1 MNCSG
6 FFTYASFSK
15 GGRGGWQV
23 GQSDGLSDSEIE
35 ALLKWTPTQIDTGI
49 PLPKYPS
56 NEEVAEFIRRT
67 AWLDA
72 PWRQGDKVLFYSTPA
87 GEDASGRQ
95 GNVFSQVY
103 VFRNGEAP
111 HFRPSDLLLSP
122 DFAHVFGAVA
132 VNTHT
137 VTMEHCRVQPG
148 PLAEAAAVAE
158 WLYPEAD
165 AAAGQHRRQLL
176 VQIMDAVEA
185 KQPVAVCGDLSEAAH
200 WIAAL
205 NTTLAPANAVK
216 LSWSTLERAR
226 GLDHAEAKNVQLVFL
241 PDADYAEAQRNR
253 QWTTFRTRD
262 QVSAAQAQSPWA
274 QLAQLVLRDRKDFQA
289 AAHQP
294 IPVQGAQ
301 KGWMLA
307 NYLAENPYLLSDASP
322 QVSELVQAAEAHSPF
337 AEASNPYA
345 DDASALDSFS
355 AQFGAGIFG
364 AGEPGANV
372 LADSDMLDNPWGD
385 SASTPAVPDADAG
398 TVPQAD
404 AGNAGAGRTIQL
416 AAAEVP
422 AWSYEDLEAVADHYA
437 ALPPI
442 IGGRRV
448 EWWEM
453 GDILRISAHSADN
466 PQLLVSAQHHV
477 LIAAAAYAAR
487 MGRVDDVRMLPWWR
501 VGELSDADFGTVA
514 ASVRDLV
521 PDVSAA
527 QYDQLIQQP
536 RVPDGLRDIL
546 RKCQQ

>member
-56 NEEVAEFIRRT
+56 NEQVTQFIRRT

-72 PWRQGDKVLFYSTPA
+72 PWGQGDKALFYSTPA

-103 VFRNGEAP
+103 VFRNGDAP
-111 HFRPSDLLLSP
+111 HFRPSDLLASP
-122 DFAHVFGAVA
+122 DFAQVFGAVA

-137 VTMEHCRVQPG
+137 VTMEQCRVQPG
-148 PLAEAAAVAE
+148 PLADTAAVAE
-158 WLYPEAD
+158 WLYPETD
-165 AAAGQHRRQLL
+165 PAAGQHRRELL
-176 VQIMDAVEA
+176 MQIMDALEA
-185 KQPVAVCGDLSEAAH
+185 KQQVAICGDLAEAAA

-226 GLDHAEAKNVQLVFL
+226 GLDHATAKKLQLVFL
-241 PDADYAEAQRNR
+241 PDADFAEAQSNR
-253 QWTTFRTRD
+253 QWTTFRTHD
-262 QVSAAQAQSPWA
+262 QVTATETQSPWA
-274 QLAQLVLRDRKDFQA
+274 QLAQLVLRNQADFQA
-289 AAHQP
+289 AANQQV
-294 IPVQGAQ
+294 PVQGAQ

-307 NYLAENPYLLSDASP
+307 NYLAENPYLLSDASS
-322 QVSELVQAAEAHSPF
+322 QVTALVQAAEAHSPF
-337 AEASNPYA
+337 AGASNPY
-345 DDASALDSFS
+345 DDHAPALDSFS
-355 AQFGAGIFG
+355 GQFNSNVFDIGESAADPLESSAGLG
-364 AGEPGANV
+364 
-372 LADSDMLDNPWGD
+372 NPWGE
-385 SASTPAVPDADAG
+385 TPP
-398 TVPQAD
+398 T
-404 AGNAGAGRTIQL
+404 NQL

-437 ALPPI
+437 PLPPI
-442 IGGRRV
+442 IRGRRV
-448 EWWEM
+448 EWWEVA
-453 GDILRISAHSADN
+453 DILRLSAHGAEHADV
-466 PQLLVSAQHHV
+466 LASAQHHV
-477 LIAAAAYAAR
+477 LITAAAFAAQ
-487 MGRVDDVRMLPWWR
+487 MGRDNDVRMLPWWR
-501 VGELSDADFGTVA
+501 VAELSDADFGTVA

-536 RVPDGLRDIL
+536 QVPDGLRDIL